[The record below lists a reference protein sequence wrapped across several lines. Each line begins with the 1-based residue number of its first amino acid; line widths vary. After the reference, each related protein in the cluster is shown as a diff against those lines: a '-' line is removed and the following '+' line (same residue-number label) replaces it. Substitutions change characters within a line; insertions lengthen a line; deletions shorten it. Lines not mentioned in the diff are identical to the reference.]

1 MGEFLYRNGIDFT
14 APGFLRIAT
23 APGLPAGEPTAPGGQ
38 VSAGRPLAMFSG
50 GKDSLA
56 LTHALKDG
64 PVDFFLYNPTQ
75 SQRALARSLAD
86 GGRITEV
93 HQSVLPELLAMND
106 SGEFLNGH
114 TPYSAYLA
122 LAATLT
128 GYLRGNDM
136 IVAGN
141 SRSDDEPNVSQY
153 LGRPEAGHY
162 LLPPHQAA
170 WIPTA
175 LRHKTTLNAG
185 AQTLAVLFEPGL
197 VPMGKDRVRIIAVSA
212 LLREMMLY
220 SARWPISR
228 TESGAEADSF
238 FQALGYVVAD
248 ALDDEMPLNLPV
260 PADPVVAAATDYTRA
275 HLDRVTVS
283 DVTRA
288 VGVSE
293 RTLRR
298 IFHAHLG
305 MSWRSYLLRARVL
318 RSMAMLVQPD
328 RTVLEV
334 SIAVG
339 FDDAGA
345 FARSFA
351 RHCGE
356 TPSAYKRRVGC

>member
-1 MGEFLYRNGIDFT
+1 MTVPADSAKDQVQT
-14 APGFLRIAT
+14 ATTGLVDLR
-23 APGLPAGEPTAPGGQ
+23 E
-38 VSAGRPLAMFSG
+38 
-50 GKDSLA
+50 
-56 LTHALKDG
+56 
-64 PVDFFLYNPTQ
+64 
-75 SQRALARSLAD
+75 
-86 GGRITEV
+86 
-93 HQSVLPELLAMND
+93 
-106 SGEFLNGH
+106 
-114 TPYSAYLA
+114 
-122 LAATLT
+122 
-128 GYLRGNDM
+128 
-136 IVAGN
+136 N
-141 SRSDDEPNVSQY
+141 SRWAGGSLVYDGDEQLVT
-153 LGRPEAGHY
+153 GRHFHDVHEIEYACRGMVEVETQAGHY

-170 WIPTA
+170 WIPA
-175 LRHKTTLNAG
+175 DLPHKTTLNAG
-185 AQTLAVLFEPGL
+185 AQTLAVLFEPSL
-197 VPMGKDRVRIIAVSA
+197 VPMGGDRVRIIAVSA

-318 RSMAMLVQPD
+318 RSMAMLAQPD

-356 TPSAYKRRVGC
+356 TPSSYKRRISRAP

>member
-1 MGEFLYRNGIDFT
+1 MTVPADSAKDQVQT
-14 APGFLRIAT
+14 AT
-23 APGLPAGEPTAPGGQ
+23 TGL
-38 VSAGRPLAMFSG
+38 VS
-50 GKDSLA
+50 
-56 LTHALKDG
+56 
-64 PVDFFLYNPTQ
+64 
-75 SQRALARSLAD
+75 
-86 GGRITEV
+86 
-93 HQSVLPELLAMND
+93 
-106 SGEFLNGH
+106 
-114 TPYSAYLA
+114 
-122 LAATLT
+122 
-128 GYLRGNDM
+128 LRGNSRWAGGSLMYDGGEQLVTGWHFHDM
-136 IVAGN
+136 HEIEYACRGMVEVKTA
-141 SRSDDEPNVSQY
+141 
-153 LGRPEAGHY
+153 AGHY

-170 WIPTA
+170 WIPA
-175 LRHKTTLNAG
+175 GLRHKTTLNAG
-185 AQTLAVLFEPGL
+185 VQTLAVLFAPGL
-197 VPMGKDRVRIIAVSA
+197 VPMAGDRVRIIAVSA

-228 TESGAEADSF
+228 TESGAGAGSF
-238 FQALGYVVAD
+238 FQALGYVVAE

-260 PADPVVAAATDYTRA
+260 PADPVVTAATEYTGA

-298 IFHAHLG
+298 IFSTHLG

-318 RSMAMLVQPD
+318 RAMAMLADPD
-328 RTVLEV
+328 RSVLEV

-356 TPSAYKRRVGC
+356 TPSAYRRRISGAP

>member
-1 MGEFLYRNGIDFT
+1 MTVPADSAKDKVQT
-14 APGFLRIAT
+14 ATTGLVDLRDNSRW
-23 APGLPAGEPTAPGGQ
+23 AGG
-38 VSAGRPLAMFSG
+38 
-50 GKDSLA
+50 SLR
-56 LTHALKDG
+56 
-64 PVDFFLYNPTQ
+64 Y
-75 SQRALARSLAD
+75 D
-86 GGRITEV
+86 GGEQLVTGWHFHDVHEIEYACRGMVEV
-93 HQSVLPELLAMND
+93 E
-106 SGEFLNGH
+106 
-114 TPYSAYLA
+114 T
-122 LAATLT
+122 
-128 GYLRGNDM
+128 
-136 IVAGN
+136 
-141 SRSDDEPNVSQY
+141 
-153 LGRPEAGHY
+153 EAGHY

-170 WIPTA
+170 WIPAA

-185 AQTLAVLFEPGL
+185 VQTLAVLFEPGL

-260 PADPVVAAATDYTRA
+260 PADPVVTAATDYTRA
-275 HLDRVTVS
+275 HLDRVTVN

-318 RSMAMLVQPD
+318 RSMAMLAQPD

-356 TPSAYKRRVGC
+356 TPSAYKRRISGAP

>member
-1 MGEFLYRNGIDFT
+1 MTVPADSAKDQVQT
-14 APGFLRIAT
+14 AITGLVDLRENSRW
-23 APGLPAGEPTAPGGQ
+23 AGG
-38 VSAGRPLAMFSG
+38 
-50 GKDSLA
+50 SLM
-56 LTHALKDG
+56 
-64 PVDFFLYNPTQ
+64 Y
-75 SQRALARSLAD
+75 D
-86 GGRITEV
+86 GGEQLVTGRHFHDVHEIEYACRGMVEV
-93 HQSVLPELLAMND
+93 E
-106 SGEFLNGH
+106 
-114 TPYSAYLA
+114 T
-122 LAATLT
+122 
-128 GYLRGNDM
+128 
-136 IVAGN
+136 
-141 SRSDDEPNVSQY
+141 
-153 LGRPEAGHY
+153 EAGHY

-170 WIPTA
+170 WIPA
-175 LRHKTTLNAG
+175 GLGHKTTLRAG
-185 AQTLAVLFEPGL
+185 VQTLAVLFAPSL
-197 VPMGKDRVRIIAVSA
+197 VPTAGDRVRIIAVSA

-220 SARWPISR
+220 SQRWPVSR

-238 FQALGYVVAD
+238 FQALGHVVAE

-260 PADPVVAAATDYTRA
+260 PADPVVAEATDYTRA
-275 HLDRVTVS
+275 HLDHVTVS

-318 RSMAMLVQPD
+318 RSMAMLAQSD

-339 FDDAGA
+339 FDDVGA

-356 TPSAYKRRVGC
+356 TPSAYKRRVA

>member
-1 MGEFLYRNGIDFT
+1 MTVPADSAKDQVQTATTGLVDLREDSRWAGGSHLY
-14 APGFLRIAT
+14 
-23 APGLPAGEPTAPGGQ
+23 
-38 VSAGRPLAMFSG
+38 
-50 GKDSLA
+50 
-56 LTHALKDG
+56 
-64 PVDFFLYNPTQ
+64 
-75 SQRALARSLAD
+75 D
-86 GGRITEV
+86 GGEQLVTGWHFHDVHEIEYACRGMVEV
-93 HQSVLPELLAMND
+93 E
-106 SGEFLNGH
+106 
-114 TPYSAYLA
+114 TK
-122 LAATLT
+122 
-128 GYLRGNDM
+128 
-136 IVAGN
+136 
-141 SRSDDEPNVSQY
+141 
-153 LGRPEAGHY
+153 AGHY

-170 WIPTA
+170 WIPA
-175 LRHKTTLNAG
+175 GLHHKTTLHAG
-185 AQTLAVLFEPGL
+185 VQTLAVLFAPGL
-197 VPMGKDRVRIIAVSA
+197 VPMAGDRVRIIAVSA

-220 SARWPISR
+220 SVRWPISR
-228 TESGAEADSF
+228 TESGAAADSF
-238 FQALGYVVAD
+238 FPALGHVVAE

-260 PADPVVAAATDYTRA
+260 PADPVAAAATEYTRA

-318 RSMAMLVQPD
+318 RSMALLAQPD

-339 FDDAGA
+339 FDDVSA

-356 TPSAYKRRVGC
+356 TPSAYKRRISEAP